1 MVLEMEDVSLN
12 PLIIREELQLQME
25 TGKQLKAG
33 LNPLIIREELQPTDE
48 QIGVILARLNPLII
62 REELQRHI
70 GLNAGFEKRRMLAE
84 LSSGSAMS
92 LTL

>member
-33 LNPLIIREELQPTDE
+33 LNPLIIREELQL
-48 QIGVILARLNPLII
+48 LAQHADIFQNR
-62 REELQRHI
+62 
-70 GLNAGFEKRRMLAE
+70 
-84 LSSGSAMS
+84 S
-92 LTL
+92 